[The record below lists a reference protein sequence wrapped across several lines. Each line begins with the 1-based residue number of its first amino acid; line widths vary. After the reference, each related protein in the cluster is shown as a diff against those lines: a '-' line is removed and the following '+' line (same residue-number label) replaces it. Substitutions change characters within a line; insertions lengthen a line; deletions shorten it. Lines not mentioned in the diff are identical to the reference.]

1 MAERESPKNIN
12 IKQFEAVKSE
22 KKKKKE
28 MYPSQEL
35 DNRWQFQS
43 SCMCIQQNLSP
54 WMKASATSQ
63 QKKGQRKS
71 IGVRK
76 QQKLT
81 NSRFED
87 REYNA
92 ARENIKQL
100 W

>member
-1 MAERESPKNIN
+1 
-12 IKQFEAVKSE
+12 
-22 KKKKKE
+22 
-28 MYPSQEL
+28 
-35 DNRWQFQS
+35 
-43 SCMCIQQNLSP
+43 MCIQQNLSP

-100 W
+100 